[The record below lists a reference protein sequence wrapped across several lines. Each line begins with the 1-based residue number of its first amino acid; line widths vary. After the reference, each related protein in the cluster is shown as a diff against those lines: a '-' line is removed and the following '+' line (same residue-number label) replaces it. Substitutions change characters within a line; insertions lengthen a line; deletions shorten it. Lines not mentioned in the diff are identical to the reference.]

1 MFSWMEEEWKQGSDE
16 EGEEAE
22 MVRREREALEA
33 EVVQQLLKLIFVSV
47 LTLPWLSYSPCIL

>member
-1 MFSWMEEEWKQGSDE
+1 MEEEWKQGSDE

-33 EVVQQLLKLIFVSV
+33 EVVQQLLKLICVSV